1 MRQIGVHR
9 PRAKADEHGKLV
21 NVARL
26 AAFQQHGD
34 GGALLFAHQMLF
46 QRRHRQQRGDG
57 QAFPVQ
63 PPVGEYDDVRALAVG
78 AVAGGEQFFES
89 ALQIPRPGIEQRDG
103 AHAEIRV
110 AQAADALQCFG
121 GEDGTVQFDDAAI
134 LRRRGKKVAVVADV
148 DALVGLDL
156 FADGVDGRVRHL
168 REALLE
174 VRKQRRMRVGERRQ
188 RLVRAHGH
196 GRLHAADCHGQDRI
210 FNILVRV
217 AKGRAQARALLLAQR
232 GGGGDGTGDVL
243 KAQYAPRPFAIGA
256 LGGEARLDRAIF
268 QQFAG
273 PDIGHE
279 DAAGVEPPA
288 ARDARAFLMERAGL
302 GGEDQPALVGEGA
315 AQRAQ
320 AVAVQRGADHVA
332 IAVQNGGGAVPRLHH
347 RRIVAVEVAPRRRF
361 LLALPRLGQK
371 HHARERQGHAVHVE
385 KFQRVVQHLR
395 VRAARLDDGQHAAHL
410 FPQQRRAHRLLA
422 GAHAVEVAADGV
434 DLAVV
439 QKQTLRVRLGP
450 AGKGVGGKA
459 GVDHR
464 QRRGVVRILQI
475 VVKGAQLRHQHHAL
489 VDDGAAGEG
498 TDVGAGLLLFK
509 LAAEDVE
516 AAVERFPGGG
526 VRGPGEEA
534 LADAGHGAPR
544 RGAQQFR
551 AAGHVAPAK
560 HAKPLCRRQ
569 RIENAARVVRGDPV
583 VRQEE
588 HAHGVFAFPAE
599 KNARLRR
606 PAGKE
611 HVRQAREDAHA
622 VAGGARGVAAG
633 AVRQP
638 FDDGQRV
645 GYGAVRG
652 LTAQVD
658 HRAHAAGSVL
668 HLRVVERI
676 GARHGVFL
684 HCHAF
689 EASIF
694 AASSGSFSP

>member
-9 PRAKADEHGKLV
+9 PGAEADQHGQLV

-34 GGALLFAHQMLF
+34 GGALLFAHQVLF

-57 QAFPVQ
+57 HMFPIQ
-63 PPVGEYDDVRALAVG
+63 PAVGEDDDVRALAAG
-78 AVAGGEQFFES
+78 AVAGGEHAFQS

-103 AHAEIRV
+103 AHAEVRV

-243 KAQYAPRPFAIGA
+243 KAQYAPRPFAVGA
-256 LGGEARLDRAIF
+256 PGGKARLDRAVF
-268 QQFAG
+268 QKFARAHVR
-273 PDIGHE
+273 HE

-288 ARDARAFLMERAGL
+288 ARDVRAFLMERASL

-361 LLALPRLGQK
+361 RLALPRLGQK

-395 VRAARLDDGQHAAHL
+395 IRAAHLDDGQHAEHVL
-410 FPQQRRAHRLLA
+410 PQQRGAHRLLT

-439 QKQTLRVRLGP
+439 QKQALRVRLGP

-459 GVDHR
+459 GVYHR
-464 QRRGVVRILQI
+464 QRRGVVR
-475 VVKGAQLRHQHHAL
+475 
-489 VDDGAAGEG
+489 
-498 TDVGAGLLLFK
+498 
-509 LAAEDVE
+509 
-516 AAVERFPGGG
+516 
-526 VRGPGEEA
+526 
-534 LADAGHGAPR
+534 
-544 RGAQQFR
+544 
-551 AAGHVAPAK
+551 
-560 HAKPLCRRQ
+560 
-569 RIENAARVVRGDPV
+569 
-583 VRQEE
+583 
-588 HAHGVFAFPAE
+588 
-599 KNARLRR
+599 
-606 PAGKE
+606 
-611 HVRQAREDAHA
+611 
-622 VAGGARGVAAG
+622 
-633 AVRQP
+633 
-638 FDDGQRV
+638 
-645 GYGAVRG
+645 
-652 LTAQVD
+652 
-658 HRAHAAGSVL
+658 
-668 HLRVVERI
+668 
-676 GARHGVFL
+676 
-684 HCHAF
+684 
-689 EASIF
+689 
-694 AASSGSFSP
+694 